1 MRRLTVLVS
10 AAVLFALAGAA
21 SAATIP
27 QATYVKRADAI
38 CLDVARQALALQ
50 QEARRRVGSATDAAA
65 TLRVFA
71 DIYRRQLTLIRSMRR
86 RLVAIGE
93 PRGAA
98 TTARLLIGGIRRG
111 ELALGDVIAAVDSGS
126 TAAVVRTATQYR
138 NVSLASARAVSRSPL
153 GFRACGAGA

>member
-1 MRRLTVLVS
+1 
-10 AAVLFALAGAA
+10 
-21 SAATIP
+21 
-27 QATYVKRADAI
+27 
-38 CLDVARQALALQ
+38 
-50 QEARRRVGSATDAAA
+50 
-65 TLRVFA
+65 
-71 DIYRRQLTLIRSMRR
+71 MRR

-98 TTARLLIGGIRRG
+98 TTPRLLIGGIRKG
-111 ELALGDVIAAVDSGS
+111 ELALRDVIAAVDSGS